1 MDYVSWSNHTT
12 PASRLCVH
20 SAEGWR
26 TSARLT
32 SIFLKPFLFLLSSV
46 RMSDSL
52 DLHQIFCSLEVGVV
66 SQLLISSSGVMLHQL
81 IPYSCWASLLRS
93 LLSAFS
99 CLELAGE
106 ESAAFPCCD
115 INPLKCYLQHVRL
128 CTALL
133 CLRTVLHDCGCVFGL
148 TVTALMVLHE

>member
-81 IPYSCWASLLRS
+81 IPYSCWTSLLRS

-106 ESAAFPCCD
+106 ELAAFPCCD

-128 CTALL
+128 CTALS